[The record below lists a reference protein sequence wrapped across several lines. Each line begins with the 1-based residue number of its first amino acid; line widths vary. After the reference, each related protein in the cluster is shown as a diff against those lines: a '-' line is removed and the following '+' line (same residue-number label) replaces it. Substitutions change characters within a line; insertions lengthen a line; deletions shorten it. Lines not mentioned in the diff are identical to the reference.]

1 MRRTL
6 ARVLLVTL
14 LASCTGIA
22 GEGPVG
28 GSVIVGEAADAD
40 ALLPPLYASVSG
52 RVASELLF
60 DPLAE
65 LGGSLNVV
73 GDSAFVPRLARH
85 WVWSAD
91 SLTIRFSIDPDA
103 RWHDGHP
110 VRANDV
116 TFAFRTIREPS
127 NASPVVSN
135 LGSIDSV
142 VAGDSLTVAVHF
154 SKRYAEQFFHATRI
168 VPIPE
173 HLLGAIPPG
182 EALRTSP
189 QALHPVGSGRFRF
202 VAWEP
207 KVRLELAAVEDH
219 YRGRPKLDR
228 VLFVVSVD
236 PAAGLAQ
243 VWSGEADVWEP
254 LLPGQVA
261 DAAARSH
268 IRVVSGPGY
277 DYGFLAFNLRDG
289 RDRARPHPLFA
300 DRTLRRALTMAVDRD
315 AVRRAALDSL
325 GLAGI
330 GPFVR
335 DQATADTT
343 IEQIPF
349 DRAAAEATLDSLG
362 WSARGSD
369 GVRRRGRDRLS
380 FTITV
385 PTSSTPRMRSATVL
399 QEQFR
404 QVGVEVT
411 IRALEFGAM
420 LAEVDA
426 RRFDAVLWT
435 WRTSPSPSSL
445 RSTWA
450 STAVPDGGRQNFGS
464 YENPAFDRAV
474 LEGLDA
480 TDLATRRASLR
491 RAYQQI
497 VDDAP
502 AIWLFEVRN
511 LAAVHRRFD
520 IPSWRSDAWWLTLG
534 EWTVD
539 PAQRLPR
546 DARPTTP

>member
-1 MRRTL
+1 MRRS
-6 ARVLLVTL
+6 LLTALLFAL
-14 LASCTGIA
+14 LASCSGIA
-22 GEGPVG
+22 SDGPVG

-40 ALLPPLYASVSG
+40 ALLPPLFGSISG
-52 RVASELLF
+52 RIASELLF

-65 LGGSLNVV
+65 LSGSLNVV
-73 GDSAFVPRLARH
+73 GDSAFAPRLARR
-85 WVWSAD
+85 WEWSRD
-91 SLTIRFSIDPDA
+91 SLTIRFSIDPSA

-110 VRANDV
+110 VRATDV
-116 TFAFRTIREPS
+116 TFAFHTIRDS
-127 NASPVVSN
+127 LNASPVVSN

-142 VAGDSLTVAVHF
+142 IAEDSLTAAVHF
-154 SKRYAEQFFHATRI
+154 SRRYAEQFFHASRI

-173 HLLGAIPPG
+173 HLLGGIAPG
-182 EALRTSP
+182 QALRTSP
-189 QALHPVGSGRFRF
+189 QALHPIGSGQFRF
-202 VAWEP
+202 VSWEP
-207 KVRLELAAVEDH
+207 KVRLEFAAVEDH

-228 VLFVVSVD
+228 VLFVVSGD

-243 VWSGEADVWEP
+243 IWSGEADVWEP

-261 DAAARSH
+261 DAATRSH
-268 IRVVSGPGY
+268 VRVIAGPGY
-277 DYGFLAFNLRDG
+277 DYGFLAFNLRDA
-289 RDRARPHPLFA
+289 RDRTRPHPLFG
-300 DRTLRRALTMAVDRD
+300 DRTLRRALTMAIDRD

-325 GLAGI
+325 GLAGL

-335 DQATADTT
+335 EQATADTT

-349 DRAAAEATLDSLG
+349 DRAAAEATLDSVG
-362 WSARGSD
+362 WSQRGSD
-369 GVRRRGRDRLS
+369 GVRRRGRERLS

-385 PTSSTPRMRSATVL
+385 PTSSVPRMRSATVL

-411 IRALEFGAM
+411 VRSLEFGAM
-420 LAEVDA
+420 LAEVDG
-426 RRFDAVLWT
+426 RRFDSVLWT

-464 YENPAFDRAV
+464 YENASFDRAV
-474 LEGLDA
+474 LDGLDA

-502 AIWLFEVRN
+502 AIWLFEVRS

-520 IPSWRSDAWWLTLG
+520 IPNWRSDAWWLTLG